1 MASNRDYSDHEDDCS
16 DREDEPSQRPSDTR
30 GGLDVDT
37 EQSRFLRQL
46 NQRLDV
52 MQQNQITQN
61 DRMCEIVGK
70 IDGGEELE
78 YEWKKKGLKIQ
89 YQTANKVLKK
99 CRSASSALKAD

>member
-46 NQRLDV
+46 NQQLDV
-52 MQQNQITQN
+52 M
-61 DRMCEIVGK
+61 
-70 IDGGEELE
+70 
-78 YEWKKKGLKIQ
+78 
-89 YQTANKVLKK
+89 
-99 CRSASSALKAD
+99 